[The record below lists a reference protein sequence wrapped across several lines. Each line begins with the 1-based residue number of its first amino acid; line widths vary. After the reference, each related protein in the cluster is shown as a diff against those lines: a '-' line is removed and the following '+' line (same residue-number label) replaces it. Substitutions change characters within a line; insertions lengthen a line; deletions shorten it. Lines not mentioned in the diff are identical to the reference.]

1 VSVYSC
7 LITSD
12 LGQSRAWNNEQK
24 AHCSIVETVIGNVK
38 NWAIAK
44 HVFRGAPEMQT
55 MALLVVYQLS
65 ARKLARAPLR
75 QIN

>member
-1 VSVYSC
+1 M
-7 LITSD
+7 
-12 LGQSRAWNNEQK
+12 
-24 AHCSIVETVIGNVK
+24 K